1 MVRVCDNS
9 PMRILVVCQYYYPEN
24 VVITPICEALS
35 ARGNEVTVV
44 TGKPNY
50 GFGRILPGY
59 EKITD
64 ETIHGVHVHRLK
76 LTARGRSRLSLIRNY
91 LSFWANCKRYLHHY
105 QEDFDLVYSMS
116 MSPLISVEGGG
127 IYAKKHCKPHVIH
140 CLDLWPESAVI
151 AGRIRKNSLAYR
163 LLYRSSRKIYSS
175 ADEILISSPSF
186 AAYFSDVLKLPE
198 KKVVFVLQPPLVSP
212 IPSNA
217 VVYEKP
223 YNLVY
228 AGNVGNLQLIE
239 NYVEACAYLKER
251 KDFQFHIVGSGAR
264 LASVLDLVK
273 EKGLQD
279 IVVYHPLVP
288 SSEVPT
294 YFANATALL
303 VPLADTASPV
313 SKTIPNKLISSLAYG
328 RVILASIGGDGREV
342 LEKAGGALFASEKPE
357 GIAKSIDA
365 LCSLSEQERQE
376 MGAKNRAY
384 FTAHFDFNKVMDQL
398 VDVFKSCK
406 KA

>member
-1 MVRVCDNS
+1 
-9 PMRILVVCQYYYPEN
+9 MRILVVCQYYYPEN
-24 VVITPICEALS
+24 VVITPICEALVE
-35 ARGNEVTVV
+35 RGNDVTVV

-50 GFGRILPGY
+50 GFGHILPGY

-64 ETIHGVHVHRLK
+64 ETIQGVHVHRLK
-76 LTARGRSRLSLIRNY
+76 LKARGKSRISLINNY
-91 LSFWANCKRYLHHY
+91 LSFWWNCKRYLRHY

-127 IYAKKHCKPHVIH
+127 IYAKIHGKPHVIH

-151 AGRIRKNSLAYR
+151 AGKIRKNSLAYR
-163 LLYRSSRKIYSS
+163 VLYHSSRKIYSS

-186 AAYFSDVLKLPE
+186 ATYFSTVLKLPE
-198 KKVVFVLQPPLVSP
+198 KKVVFVPQPPLVSP

-217 VVYEKP
+217 VVYAKP

-239 NYVEACAYLKER
+239 NYVEACTYLKER

-264 LASVLDLVK
+264 LAAVLKLVE

-279 IVVYHPLVP
+279 IVVYHPRVS

-328 RVILASIGGDGREV
+328 RVILASIGGDGHRV
-342 LEKAGGALFASEKPE
+342 LEEAGGSLFASEKPE
-357 GIAKSIDA
+357 DIAKSINE
-365 LCSLSEQERQE
+365 LCSLSNEQRSA
-376 MGAKNRAY
+376 MGAKNEAY
-384 FTAHFDFNKVMDQL
+384 FAAHFNFDKVMDQL

>member
-1 MVRVCDNS
+1 
-9 PMRILVVCQYYYPEN
+9 MRILVVCQYYYPEN
-24 VVITPICEALS
+24 VVITPICEAL
-35 ARGNEVTVV
+35 AVRGNDVTVV

-64 ETIHGVHVHRLK
+64 ETIHGVHIHRLK
-76 LTARGRSRLSLIRNY
+76 LKARSKSRLSLIRNY
-91 LSFWANCKRYLHHY
+91 LSFWMNCKRYLRHY
-105 QEDFDLVYSMS
+105 REDFDLVYSMS

-127 IYAKKHCKPHVIH
+127 IYAKKHGKPHVIH

-151 AGRIRKNSLAYR
+151 AGKIRKNSLAYR

-198 KKVVFVLQPPLVSP
+198 KKVVFVPQPPLVSP

-264 LASVLDLVK
+264 LAAVLNLVK

-279 IVVYHPLVP
+279 IVVYHPTVP

-328 RVILASIGGDGREV
+328 RVILASIGGDGRGV
-342 LEKAGGALFASEKPE
+342 LEKAGGSLFASEKPE
-357 GIAKSIDA
+357 DIAKSINA

-376 MGAKNRAY
+376 MGEKNKAY
-384 FTAHFDFNKVMDQL
+384 FTAHFDFDKVMDQL